1 MTGQNTEYSAFTRG
15 AVFAAAAC
23 ASSVPGAGGG
33 WRGSVALFCAG
44 YDGYDGYSRPSRAYL
59 GHSLYTAP
67 PPTTSEYALYDT
79 ILWKLVAISLS
90 LVSIIRWGHMARS
103 CPGLA
108 SGTQCCGRI
117 LRTHQKLVV
126 KKGKNAEC
134 PRRMWLGCLEL
145 SC

>member
-1 MTGQNTEYSAFTRG
+1 MTGQNTQHLHAGLYLLQR
-15 AVFAAAAC
+15 
-23 ASSVPGAGGG
+23 VPVCQVLAGGG
-33 WRGSVALFCAG
+33 EALWLCFVLVTMVTMVTVAHHA
-44 YDGYDGYSRPSRAYL
+44 AYL

-90 LVSIIRWGHMARS
+90 LPSIIRWGHMARS

-134 PRRMWLGCLEL
+134 PRRMWLGCPEL